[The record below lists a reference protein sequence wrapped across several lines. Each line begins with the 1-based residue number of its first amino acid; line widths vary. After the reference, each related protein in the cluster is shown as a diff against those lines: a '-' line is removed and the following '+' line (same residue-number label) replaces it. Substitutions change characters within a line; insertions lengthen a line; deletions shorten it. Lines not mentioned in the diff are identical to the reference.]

1 MASKFEGMSHAEL
14 HAMIAAIDPEV
25 VRTRGTQLTDAAVAI
40 KKIGAA
46 LKKHKVKGWE
56 GEAARAFEE
65 WVNQMGSATLVLA
78 DYSDAAGKQMTET
91 AQIMYQVKPDPAGQ
105 KGDMPPYNATAD
117 AATKAQLQTP
127 RGMDALAKLNAEHGR
142 AVDAMNKLAGRYS
155 ESSKVMDNSKVPTFP
170 PPPEVLV
177 PPNVYGSEDMAR
189 PGGGP
194 GGSGGSGATGSY
206 VAPARPDGVTPMEPG
221 SVPGRQSQ
229 PDNTLPPTGST
240 PMPTPLPGLLPDRE
254 VGVDI
259 DSVIAPPNPTLPPT
273 TGLPTGPSPVGPGP
287 ALPVGLPP
295 AMPLPPITGMQRPV
309 GPGPVG
315 LGPIPGLP
323 GQGGSGGKFV
333 GPMGLPPRDSGIM
346 GGRPVTPNGPG
357 AGIPR
362 GTVIGA
368 EGHQQTGRPVGG
380 GGMGHGIGGGHGV
393 QGGSPVGRRLAT
405 EPGGVAGGRQAG
417 TAGGRPVTGG
427 QPFTQGG
434 SGLVRNGGAGAGA
447 MGHAG
452 AGTRTPGQRRDEQ
465 GGERPD
471 YLAEDEETWQS
482 NRRVVPP
489 VID

>member
-1 MASKFEGMSHAEL
+1 MTKFEGMSHAEL

-25 VRTRGTQLTDAAVAI
+25 VRTRGTQLTDAAAAI
-40 KKIGAA
+40 KTIGAA

-78 DYSDAAGKQMTET
+78 DYSAAAGKQMTET

-105 KGDMPPYNATAD
+105 KGDMPPYNAAAD
-117 AATKAQLQTP
+117 AATKAELQTP

-155 ESSKVMDNSKVPTFP
+155 ESSTVMDNSKVPTFP
-170 PPPEVLV
+170 PPPAVLV
-177 PPNVYGSEDMAR
+177 PDSANPYEDVAR
-189 PGGGP
+189 DG
-194 GGSGGSGATGSY
+194 GGSGGGTASSRAMGDVSS
-206 VAPARPDGVTPMEPG
+206 P
-221 SVPGRQSQ
+221 SVSRGDSDDPGRTLGRQPQ
-229 PDNTLPPTGST
+229 PDNTLPSTTVPT
-240 PMPTPLPGLLPDRE
+240 PTPLPGLPDRE

>member
-1 MASKFEGMSHAEL
+1 MTKFEGMSHAEL

-25 VRTRGTQLTDAAVAI
+25 VRTRGTQLTEAAAAI
-40 KKIGAA
+40 KKIGAD

-56 GEAARAFEE
+56 GEAALAFEE

-78 DYSDAAGKQMTET
+78 DYSAAAGKQMTET

-105 KGDMPPYNATAD
+105 KGDMPPYNAAAD
-117 AATKAQLQTP
+117 AATKAELQTP

-155 ESSKVMDNSKVPTFP
+155 ESSTVMDNSKVPTFP
-170 PPPEVLV
+170 PPPAVLV
-177 PPNVYGSEDMAR
+177 PDSANPYEDVAR
-189 PGGGP
+189 DG
-194 GGSGGSGATGSY
+194 GGSGGGSASSRAMADVY
-206 VAPARPDGVTPMEPG
+206 SP
-221 SVPGRQSQ
+221 SVSRGDSDDPGRTLGRQPQ
-229 PDNTLPPTGST
+229 PDSTLPST
-240 PMPTPLPGLLPDRE
+240 TLPTPTPLPDRE
-254 VGVDI
+254 VGVDL
-259 DSVIAPPNPTLPPT
+259 DNVIAPPNPTLPPA
-273 TGLPTGPSPVGPGP
+273 TGLPTGPTPGGPGP
-287 ALPVGLPP
+287 GLPGGLPP
-295 AMPLPPITGMQRPV
+295 AMPLPPITGMQRPG

-315 LGPIPGLP
+315 LGPIPGLTGP
-323 GQGGSGGKFV
+323 GGSGGKFV

-380 GGMGHGIGGGHGV
+380 GMGPGIGGGHGV

-405 EPGGVAGGRQAG
+405 EPGGVTGGRQAG
-417 TAGGRPVTGG
+417 TAGGRPVAGG
-427 QPFTQGG
+427 QAFTQGG

-452 AGTRTPGQRRDEQ
+452 AGTRTPGQRREGQ

-471 YLAEDEETWQS
+471 YLAEDEQTWQS

>member
-170 PPPEVLV
+170 PPPAVLV
-177 PPNVYGSEDMAR
+177 PETRNPYEDVAR
-189 PGGGP
+189 DGGGRDS
-194 GGSGGSGATGSY
+194 GSASSRAMGDVSPPSASRGDS
-206 VAPARPDGVTPMEPG
+206 DD
-221 SVPGRQSQ
+221 PGRTLGRQPQ
-229 PDNTLPPTGST
+229 PDNTLPSTTVPT
-240 PMPTPLPGLLPDRE
+240 PTPLPGLPDRE

-273 TGLPTGPSPVGPGP
+273 TGLPPGPSPVGPGP
-287 ALPVGLPP
+287 ALPIGVPP

-315 LGPIPGLP
+315 LGPIPGLTGP
-323 GQGGSGGKFV
+323 GGSGGKAIA
-333 GPMGLPPRDSGIM
+333 PLGLPPRDSGIM

>member
-1 MASKFEGMSHAEL
+1 MTKFEGMSHAEL

-25 VRTRGTQLTDAAVAI
+25 VRTRGTQLTDAAAAI

-78 DYSDAAGKQMTET
+78 DYSAAAGKQMTET

-105 KGDMPPYNATAD
+105 KGDMPPYNAAAD
-117 AATKAQLQTP
+117 AATKAELQTP

-155 ESSKVMDNSKVPTFP
+155 ESSTVMDNSKVPTFP
-170 PPPEVLV
+170 PPPAVLV
-177 PPNVYGSEDMAR
+177 PPAVYGSEDMAR
-189 PGGGP
+189 SSGQGGGGVGSSNSSHATPGGP
-194 GGSGGSGATGSY
+194 GAVYPS
-206 VAPARPDGVTPMEPG
+206 DPG
-221 SVPGRQSQ
+221 SVPGRQAH

-240 PMPTPLPGLLPDRE
+240 PMPTPLPGLPDRE

-259 DSVIAPPNPTLPPT
+259 DSVIAPPNPTMPPT

-357 AGIPR
+357 ASIPR

-368 EGHQQTGRPVGG
+368 EGHQQTGRPVG

>member
-40 KKIGAA
+40 KTIGAA

-170 PPPEVLV
+170 PPPAVLV
-177 PPNVYGSEDMAR
+177 PDSANPYEDVAR
-189 PGGGP
+189 DG
-194 GGSGGSGATGSY
+194 GGSGGGTASSRATGDVSS
-206 VAPARPDGVTPMEPG
+206 P
-221 SVPGRQSQ
+221 SVSRGDSDDPGRTLGRQPQ
-229 PDNTLPPTGST
+229 PDNTLPSTTVPT
-240 PMPTPLPGLLPDRE
+240 PTPLPGLPDRE

-287 ALPVGLPP
+287 SLPVGLPP

-452 AGTRTPGQRRDEQ
+452 AGTRTTGQRRDEQ

>member
-1 MASKFEGMSHAEL
+1 MSHAEL

-25 VRTRGTQLTDAAVAI
+25 VRTRGTQLTDAAAAI

-78 DYSDAAGKQMTET
+78 DYSAAAGKQMTET

-105 KGDMPPYNATAD
+105 KGEMPPYNAAAD
-117 AATKAQLQTP
+117 AATKAELQTP

-155 ESSKVMDNSKVPTFP
+155 ESSTVMDNSKVPTFP
-170 PPPEVLV
+170 PPPAVLV
-177 PPNVYGSEDMAR
+177 PEGRIGQEDVARSGGGAGPGGSSHATS
-189 PGGGP
+189 GGP
-194 GGSGGSGATGSY
+194 GGTGG
-206 VAPARPDGVTPMEPG
+206 VIPLEPG

-229 PDNTLPPTGST
+229 PDNTLPPTAST
-240 PMPTPLPGLLPDRE
+240 PMPTPLPGLPDRE
-254 VGVDI
+254 VGVDL

-273 TGLPTGPSPVGPGP
+273 TGLPTGPTPGGQGPG
-287 ALPVGLPP
+287 LPGGFPP
-295 AMPLPPITGMQRPV
+295 AMPLPPMTGMQRPG

-315 LGPIPGLP
+315 LGPIPGLTGP
-323 GQGGSGGKFV
+323 GGSGGKAV
-333 GPMGLPPRDSGIM
+333 APLGLPPRDSGIM

-362 GTVIGA
+362 GTVIGT

-434 SGLVRNGGAGAGA
+434 SGLVRNGGVGAGA